1 MKRILIAAFL
11 LLAGAASA
19 AEIAVTKSNPSKITP
34 ALARAKSGRKS
45 RATQLF
51 RKCSRRCKGVRVLRH
66 ASSMAWTEFRW
77 V

>member
-1 MKRILIAAFL
+1 
-11 LLAGAASA
+11 
-19 AEIAVTKSNPSKITP
+19 VTKSNPSKITP